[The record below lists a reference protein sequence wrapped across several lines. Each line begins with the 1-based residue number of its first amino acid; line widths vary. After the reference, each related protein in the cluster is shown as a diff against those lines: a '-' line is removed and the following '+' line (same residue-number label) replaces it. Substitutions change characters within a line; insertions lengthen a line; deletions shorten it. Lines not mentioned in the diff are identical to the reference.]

1 MSDNLAKFMRNQGN
15 TVDDKKVKET
25 KETKAA
31 TAAE

>member
-25 KETKAA
+25 KAA